1 MVLKLIPQTGWGG
14 GVRFPLYVKTFLK
27 PSLSEACTE
36 VSELKIA
43 PELKLRVLCI
53 DKTPPPLQNKFVKK
67 SLFWDAIVHKSF
79 PKLSDFI
86 PNREKPFQWVGCN
99 FLTKPLCVAIPVIGK
114 LVLAP
119 PLPIV
124 LPLSAGKQCKQLTID
139 NQARFLQEIRSQKW
153 NYLCSG
159 QSSLCS
165 SDRSSISCP
174 LAMHCAQTANVDIS
188 ATETKTLSNAKY
200 HTKPGTIISE
210 TNFHHSKVFF
220 FGNCKSAKLSQ
231 HNNIKLSF
239 CLFVFFC
246 YFCYFC
252 LFCIFVKIQK
262 WHSLTESLTDWP
274 WPRSGKELPGQLET
288 N

>member
-1 MVLKLIPQTGWGG
+1 MRT
-14 GVRFPLYVKTFLK
+14 
-27 PSLSEACTE
+27 
-36 VSELKIA
+36 
-43 PELKLRVLCI
+43 
-53 DKTPPPLQNKFVKK
+53 
-67 SLFWDAIVHKSF
+67 
-79 PKLSDFI
+79 
-86 PNREKPFQWVGCN
+86 
-99 FLTKPLCVAIPVIGK
+99 LTKPLCVAIPVIGK

-220 FGNCKSAKLSQ
+220 SAIARVR
-231 HNNIKLSF
+231 NYPNITISNS
-239 CLFVFFC
+239 LFVF
-246 YFCYFC
+246 
-252 LFCIFVKIQK
+252 LFSFVIFVFFVFLSKFK
-262 WHSLTESLTDWP
+262 SGTHSLSHSLTDHDQ
-274 WPRSGKELPGQLET
+274 GQVKSCQGS
-288 N
+288 